1 MKRKILIFALC
12 CTLLLGVFS
21 VSAFAEEGE
30 KEYYIKSFELKDS
43 GHNFTGYVGSGESV
57 KYAYTFDFTC
67 GGQSF
72 DGFTINFG
80 QNSFSFQSGS
90 SGKSLISGSSLYNK
104 DLYNCSFNDYVL
116 IDEPVYNWFVD
127 NTNSLDAKV
136 VEPHIHSYTS
146 SIIAP
151 TCTENGYTS
160 YICECGDSYTDNEVA
175 ALGHSYSSMVVAPT
189 CTEEGFTTHTCS
201 NCGDSYTDSE
211 TAVIPHNYTTSSITP
226 PTCTEKGGTSYV
238 CSVCSHTYTEGNID
252 ALGHNY
258 SSSVIDPTCTE
269 EGFTS
274 HTCLTC
280 GDVYTDNTVAPL
292 GHSYSSIV
300 TAPTCTKEGYT
311 THTCSVCNDKI
322 IDTKV
327 EALGH
332 TFDEKMCTVCRAP
345 NPDYYV
351 RARDFASVISNLGD
365 QLKVGPVVSVL
376 VLVAGACVGLVFMWW
391 AVRKLVH
398 ALMSAFKK
406 GKISL

>member
-21 VSAFAEEGE
+21 VSAFAEEDNN
-30 KEYYIKSFELKDS
+30 EYYLKSWQFNSTLPLDVSFTQNFNFVSYDREFNEISIASS
-43 GHNFTGYVGSGESV
+43 GMIYKNTDTNSSWSSYKNSHIWEKTQFQFVTSEDYQLVSSVFYYYVVANSVTYDGYV
-57 KYAYTFDFTC
+57 
-67 GGQSF
+67 
-72 DGFTINFG
+72 
-80 QNSFSFQSGS
+80 
-90 SGKSLISGSSLYNK
+90 
-104 DLYNCSFNDYVL
+104 
-116 IDEPVYNWFVD
+116 
-127 NTNSLDAKV
+127 
-136 VEPHIHSYTS
+136 VEVHDHSYTS

-151 TCTENGYTS
+151 TCTEKGYTS
-160 YICECGDSYTDNEVA
+160 YICECGDIYTDNEVA
-175 ALGHSYSSMVVAPT
+175 ALGHSYSSTVVAPT
-189 CTEEGFTTHTCS
+189 CTDEGFTIHTCS

-311 THTCSVCNDKI
+311 THICSVCNDKL

-376 VLVAGACVGLVFMWW
+376 VLVVGSCVGLVFMWC

-398 ALMSAFKK
+398 AYMSAFKK